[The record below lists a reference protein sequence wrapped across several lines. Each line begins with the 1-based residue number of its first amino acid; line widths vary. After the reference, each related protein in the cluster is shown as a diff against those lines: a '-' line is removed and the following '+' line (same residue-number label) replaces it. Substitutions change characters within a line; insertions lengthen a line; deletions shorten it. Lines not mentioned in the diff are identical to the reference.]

1 MQGPSHRLQVAASHL
16 QNVIDVVH
24 APARPSSLA
33 EAAAACRGCRNCP
46 LYLHATQ
53 AVFGEGPIHARLML
67 VGEQPGDEEDRRG
80 HPFVGP
86 AGALLD
92 RALADAG
99 VSRSEVYVT
108 NAVKHFKFIE
118 RGKRRLHDKPKG
130 REIRACSPW
139 LRDELRLVAPRMVV
153 ALGATATTAL
163 FGSKASVMRDRGRV
177 LVLPSDDDDDD
188 DDARSTQAVLTVHP
202 SAALRAPT
210 SARRQELR
218 EMLVS
223 DLALAWKATARAN
236 E

>member
-1 MQGPSHRLQVAASHL
+1 M
-16 QNVIDVVH
+16 
-24 APARPSSLA
+24 A
-33 EAAAACRGCRNCP
+33 EAAAACRGCHDCP
-46 LYLHATQ
+46 LYLRATQ
-53 AVFGEGPIHARLML
+53 AVFGEGPAHARLML

-99 VSRSEVYVT
+99 VPRSDVYVT

-118 RGKRRLHDKPKG
+118 RGKRRLHERPKAG
-130 REIRACSPW
+130 EIRACNPW
-139 LRDELRLVAPRMVV
+139 LRDELRLVAPRIVV

-163 FGSKASVMRDRGRV
+163 LGGQASVMRDRGRV
-177 LVLPSDDDDDD
+177 LVLPSEDDE
-188 DDARSTQAVLTVHP
+188 ARPIQAVLTVHP

-223 DLALAWKATARAN
+223 DLALAWRGAN

>member
-1 MQGPSHRLQVAASHL
+1 
-16 QNVIDVVH
+16 
-24 APARPSSLA
+24 
-33 EAAAACRGCRNCP
+33 
-46 LYLHATQ
+46 
-53 AVFGEGPIHARLML
+53 ML

-99 VSRSEVYVT
+99 VPRSEVYVT

-130 REIRACSPW
+130 REIRACNPW

-153 ALGATATTAL
+153 ALGVTATTAL
-163 FGSKASVMRDRGRV
+163 FGSKASVMRDRGRL
-177 LVLPSDDDDDD
+177 LVLPSDDAE
-188 DDARSTQAVLTVHP
+188 ARSIQVVLTVHP

-218 EMLVS
+218 DMLVS
-223 DLALAWKATARAN
+223 DLALAWKGAS